1 MSRRRTPPTRDRGA
15 LLFTPRER
23 PHEKRAAGLNHGSA
37 LCILVI
43 VWGVEFQE
51 VSPRPGRTTVALGL
65 RVFRQLHLADFS
77 HDGADAGTPLAS
89 ARPAPSDR
97 VRNGQEQFSIPVN
110 VFIAQPVVDA
120 SGSC

>member
-15 LLFTPRER
+15 LLFTPSAR
-23 PHEKRAAGLNHGSA
+23 PHEKRAAGLNHGAA

-65 RVFRQLHLADFS
+65 RAYLGSYTSRIS
-77 HDGADAGTPLAS
+77 RTTGRMR
-89 ARPAPSDR
+89 ARHSPPR
-97 VRNGQEQFSIPVN
+97 
-110 VFIAQPVVDA
+110 AQHQATA
-120 SGSC
+120 SGMARSSSAFR